1 MNGNPKLIV
10 KNDGL
15 NITNLGKTYSKK
27 PVVRSVSLKIQRGEA
42 VGLLGPNGAGKTTC
56 FYMIC
61 GLITPDYGRIK
72 LNDKDI
78 TDTPIHKRAKAGIGY
93 LPQEISIFR
102 GMTVEQNI
110 RAILA
115 LNISDRREREIH
127 LEELLAEFS
136 LTHLRRASSLSL
148 SGGERRK
155 VEIARTLAMQPS
167 FILLDEPLAGID
179 PIAIEEIRELIKHIK
194 DRGVGVLITDHNV
207 KETLELIDRALS
219 INSSVSFTLWSVIRT
234 PTPLSFMCFISSLI
248 SSIAIGSIP
257 ARGSSKRINEG
268 CIAKV
273 LAISTFL
280 LSPPESDKLEA
291 LLKCV
296 RENSASSSSKC
307 ISLSLLSEIF
317 SARIALIFCSTVIPL
332 KIDISWGR

>member
-1 MNGNPKLIV
+1 MINNDNPKLII

-15 NITNLGKTYSKK
+15 VVTNLGKSFQKR
-27 PVVRSVSLKIQRGEA
+27 PVVRSVSLQIQRGEA

-56 FYMIC
+56 FYMIS
-61 GLITPDYGRIK
+61 GLITPDYGK
-72 LNDKDI
+72 VLLDNQDI
-78 TDTPIHKRAKAGIGY
+78 TKMPIYKRARAGIGY

-115 LNISDRREREIH
+115 LRISDRNEREIH

-136 LTHLRRASSLSL
+136 LTHLRRTSSLAL

-155 VEIARTLAMQPS
+155 VEIARTLASQPS

-207 KETLELIDRALS
+207 KETLEIIDKAYIMHEGKILMYGK
-219 INSSVSFTLWSVIRT
+219 
-234 PTPLSFMCFISSLI
+234 P
-248 SSIAIGSIP
+248 
-257 ARGSSKRINEG
+257 NE
-268 CIAKV
+268 I
-273 LAISTFL
+273 I
-280 LSPPESDKLEA
+280 EDEN
-291 LLKCV
+291 V
-296 RENSASSSSKC
+296 RRVYLGQRFN
-307 ISLSLLSEIF
+307 L
-317 SARIALIFCSTVIPL
+317 
-332 KIDISWGR
+332 